1 MGNKEVAVF
10 RPPWKLITSRQG
22 QGVTPMLFDVLA
34 DPSEKSDQAGQH
46 PEIVEELSLALQE
59 YAKDIPQ
66 KARRGPGGGGGGKKG
81 LEKISN

>member
-22 QGVTPMLFDVLA
+22 QGTAPMLFDVLA
-34 DPSEKSDQAGQH
+34 DPSEKSDKASQH
-46 PEIVEELSLALQE
+46 PQIVEELSLALQE

-66 KARRGPGGGGGGKKG
+66 KARRGPSGGGGGKKG

>member
-1 MGNKEVAVF
+1 
-10 RPPWKLITSRQG
+10 
-22 QGVTPMLFDVLA
+22 VLA

-46 PEIVEELSLALQE
+46 PEIVGELSLALQE

-81 LEKISN
+81 PEKISN